1 MEFIK
6 SYPIENYFA
15 PEVCGFKKTKE
26 TFGELSNMAAGFP
39 VEINGEK
46 IRSVE
51 ALYQAC
57 RFPDY
62 PDIQKK
68 IIQEKSPMT
77 AKMVSKSYIK
87 YTRPDFDTKKID
99 IMRWCLQVKLAFN
112 FEHFASILA
121 MTQNKSIVE
130 ISHKDSFWGAI
141 PQKNNSNLLVG
152 ANILGNLLM
161 DLRNNLSMS
170 LPAPPSIDKFLFLN
184 TPIEIPDIYQNYYLE
199 EEEKSEEEWLYRNF
213 LA

>member
-1 MEFIK
+1 MEYIIK
-6 SYPIENYFA
+6 KYLA

-62 PDIQKK
+62 PEIQRK

-87 YTRPDFDTKKID
+87 HSRPDFDANKVD
-99 IMRWCLQVKLAFN
+99 IMRWCLQLKLNFN
-112 FEHFASILA
+112 FEHFASILQL
-121 MTQNKSIVE
+121 TGNKPIVE

-141 PQKNNSNLLVG
+141 PEKSNSNLLVG
-152 ANILGNLLM
+152 YNVLGNLLM
-161 DLRNNLSMS
+161 ELRDNFFYSVS
-170 LPAPPSIDKFLFLN
+170 VEPPQISNFYFLGE
-184 TPIEIPDIYQNYYLE
+184 PIISDNFQIYYDLE
-199 EEEKSEEEWLYRNF
+199 EHEKEEHERLQE
-213 LA
+213 LAYN